1 MRTIGAGFYFVQAV
15 SNDCARGD
23 NVPEVSV
30 AILAGGQSRRMG
42 QDKAFLPVGG
52 SLVIERVIQR
62 VALLSSD
69 LTIVTNTPDEY
80 RRHLSTF
87 PAIASRTSYRIVSDV
102 YPGKG
107 SLGGIY
113 TAIHVASYSHC
124 LVVACDMPFLNTGLL
139 RHLMAL
145 RHGFDV
151 VIPRTEEFPET
162 MHAVYGKGCLEPIR
176 RLLLADK
183 LKIVGFFDDVR
194 VRYVER
200 DEVARFDPSLY
211 SFLNMNTLADWER
224 VQQLASGE

>member
-1 MRTIGAGFYFVQAV
+1 MLTNGAGFYFVQAL
-15 SNDCARGD
+15 SNNRERGD

-52 SLVIERVIQR
+52 RPVIERVIQR

-69 LTIVTNTPDEY
+69 LIIVTNTPDKY
-80 RRHLSTF
+80 RRYLSTYRTT
-87 PAIASRTSYRIVSDV
+87 ASGPSYRTVSDLH
-102 YPGKG
+102 PGKG

-113 TAIHVASYSHC
+113 TAIHVASHSHC
-124 LVVACDMPFLNTGLL
+124 LIVACDMPFLNRGLL
-139 RHLMAL
+139 RHLMGL
-145 RHGFDV
+145 THGFDV

-162 MHAVYGKGCLEPIR
+162 MHAIYGKGCLEPIK

-200 DEVARFDPSLY
+200 DEVARFDPAFY
-211 SFLNMNTLADWER
+211 SFLNMNTPADWER